1 MISRIRGT
9 LLRKELERVEVM
21 TASGV
26 GYEVNVPARLHDRLP
41 ARGGEVDLHTAL
53 VVRDDAM
60 DLFGFVEAR
69 DRELFLRLQD
79 ASRVGPRVALALL
92 GELPGARVVRAIRA
106 KDHDVL
112 RTVTGVGKKTA
123 ERIALE
129 LADKLDDL
137 SAEEPEEPTTVS
149 TEAVQALRSLGYGAR
164 ESEEAVHAVRNSLED
179 GGGDGDLEELGT
191 EEMVKRALQ
200 HL

>member
-26 GYEVNVPARLHDRLP
+26 GYEVSVPARLHDRLP
-41 ARGGEVDLHTAL
+41 TRGGEVDLYTAM

-60 DLFGFVEAR
+60 ELFGFLDAR
-69 DRELFLRLQD
+69 DKELFLRLQKT
-79 ASRVGPRVALALL
+79 SRVGPAVALGLL
-92 GELPGARVVRAIRA
+92 GELPATRLIRAIRA

-137 SAEEPEEPTTVS
+137 VTAEEGGEATTVS
-149 TEAVQALRSLGYGAR
+149 TEAVQALRSLGYGAK
-164 ESEEAVHAVRNSLED
+164 ESEEAVHAVRKALDDD
-179 GGGDGDLEELGT
+179 GSDAEPDLAT

>member
-1 MISRIRGT
+1 MISRVRGT

-41 ARGGEVDLHTAL
+41 DRGEEVDLHTAM

-60 DLFGFVEAR
+60 ELFGFVEAR

-79 ASRVGPRVALALL
+79 ASGVGPRLALALL
-92 GELPGARVVRAIRA
+92 GELPGPRIVRAIRA

-137 SAEEPEEPTTVS
+137 VTGEEEAEPTS
-149 TEAVQALRSLGYGAR
+149 ASQEAVQALRSLGYGAR
-164 ESEEAVHAVRNSLED
+164 ESEEAVHAVRKALED
-179 GGGDGDLEELGT
+179 GAGAAEELGT
-191 EEMVKRALQ
+191 EDVVKRALQ